1 LAGERNPKKDA
12 FEMIGEVFRD
22 IAVLVL
28 VFAILEKLIKDGM
41 PGWQFIAGVLLLS
54 GICLA
59 VGIAFEMWRDD
70 GR

>member
-1 LAGERNPKKDA
+1 MAGERNPKKDA
-12 FEMIGEVFRD
+12 FETIGEVFRD

-41 PGWQFIAGVLLLS
+41 ASWKFIAGVLLLS

-59 VGIAFEMWRDD
+59 VGIAFEMWREDA
-70 GR
+70 